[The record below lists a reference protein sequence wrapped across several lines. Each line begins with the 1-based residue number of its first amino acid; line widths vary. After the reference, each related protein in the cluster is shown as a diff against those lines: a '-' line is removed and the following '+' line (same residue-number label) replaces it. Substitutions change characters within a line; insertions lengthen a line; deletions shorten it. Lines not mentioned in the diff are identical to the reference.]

1 VYVLYGGLFTRGLL
15 VEMVLAEGDL
25 AYELRAVDILVPAI
39 SGRGSLARI
48 GASSRGRPRLT
59 S

>member
-25 AYELRAVDILVPAI
+25 AYELRAVDILGPAP
-39 SGRGSLARI
+39 GDFGSVALI
-48 GASSRGRPRLT
+48 VASSPGRPRLT
-59 S
+59 T